1 MGNDT
6 GEKHQLSNEEV
17 KPSKPA
23 TLRAVAGLKF
33 VNDRLES
40 QLDEVQVFDRQ
51 GAQIRRTQ
59 VGNVIRSFTSRAK
72 RANGKW
78 YFGSK
83 YLVSGA
89 A

>member
-6 GEKHQLSNEEV
+6 GEKHQLSSEEV
-17 KPSKPA
+17 KSSKPA

-40 QLDEVQVFDRQ
+40 QLDEFRFFDRQ
-51 GAQIRRTQ
+51 GAKIRRTQ
-59 VGNVIRSFTSRAK
+59 VGNVIRSFTSRAN
-72 RANGKW
+72 RAYGKG